1 MIFSN
6 NVQNTHSNNS
16 NNISNNNYHYYAYS
30 KQPIN
35 SAQNNILNNNFTL
48 NLKDSTGITTAS
60 YVPSY
65 TNGAVTPS
73 HQSAKSFAVSSA
85 ALTANKSKFKHRM
98 SASSVAASIPYN
110 TSSTP
115 IVTNSNDNSIC
126 DNNQTYNFDSPNLN
140 SLKSSS
146 SASLTLYTYL
156 LQTNKNIGR
165 DVKSSVIR
173 SQTKKLTRNSPGPGK
188 ELINFI
194 SNQSWLIFNNL
205 NFSTVIFWLFQQLNT
220 VKIET

>member
-1 MIFSN
+1 VIFSN

-16 NNISNNNYHYYAYS
+16 NNISNNNHYYAYS

-35 SAQNNILNNNFTL
+35 SAQNNILNNNSTL
-48 NLKDSTGITTAS
+48 NLKDSTGIIGS

-65 TNGAVTPS
+65 TNGAFTPS
-73 HQSAKSFAVSSA
+73 HHSAKSFAVSSA

-110 TSSTP
+110 TSSNP
-115 IVTNSNDNSIC
+115 VVTNSNDNSIC
-126 DNNQTYNFDSPNLN
+126 DNNQTYNFDPNLN

-194 SNQSWLIFNNL
+194 SSQSWLI
-205 NFSTVIFWLFQQLNT
+205 I
-220 VKIET
+220 I